1 MATVNQ
7 YRETLPEE
15 YFTMR
20 MRSRNCYLTK
30 INDEVAFA
38 ILPNSNT
45 QIGLVV
51 VWGLH
56 YVQNELKYRLTATIV
71 IAHAQW

>member
-45 QIGLVV
+45 
-51 VWGLH
+51 
-56 YVQNELKYRLTATIV
+56 
-71 IAHAQW
+71 